1 MTEFN
6 DTSTATRLEKAKR
19 VLRHLADGK
28 DMTYFFDDGY
38 PREKVLQNDAR
49 AALEVLEELEQKPPT
64 PQQVSDYM
72 AMVESVKNAVGH
84 NNGQERRS

>member
-1 MTEFN
+1 MTEFT
-6 DTSTATRLEKAKR
+6 DASATSRLEKAKR

-49 AALEVLEELEQKPPT
+49 AVLEVLEELEQTPPT
-64 PQQVSDYM
+64 PQQISDYPQ
-72 AMVESVKNAVGH
+72 MVETMKNAGEQ
-84 NNGQERRS
+84 NS